1 MTTNTTLPADM
12 RAKYRLIRALK
23 GGPVYAFPQYG
34 GWKVD
39 FSALTGRQAERL
51 IAAGWPHLVRVETS
65 SPPAEGKPAGRV
77 ARKSLETT
85 EPSDTQEQE

>member
-23 GGPVYAFPQYG
+23 GGPVYA
-34 GWKVD
+34 
-39 FSALTGRQAERL
+39 L